1 MVQIRGLL
9 TGTLTEFE
17 SEFQGVSLMTYIYYP
32 YIIHILSIY
41 YPYIIHTLSIY
52 SDDELVLVILKRH
65 PLQRQA
71 RIVEFVNDRVDLGN
85 EKAER

>member
-17 SEFQGVSLMTYIYYP
+17 LEFQGVSLMTYIYYP
-32 YIIHILSIY
+32 YIIHI
-41 YPYIIHTLSIY
+41 LSIY